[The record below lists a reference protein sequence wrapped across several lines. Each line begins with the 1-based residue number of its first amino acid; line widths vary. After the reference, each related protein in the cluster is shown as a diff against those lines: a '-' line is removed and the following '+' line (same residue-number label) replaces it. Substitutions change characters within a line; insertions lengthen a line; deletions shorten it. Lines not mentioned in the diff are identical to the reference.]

1 MNSIENFNQFLNKK
15 YINIKSRIL
24 KKQNKLNELKQNG
37 GGKSDMAK
45 IQVDLAYLEQLKE
58 ILKRKTDVSDTV
70 DFKLIS
76 GHLWITILYKFS
88 TFLISSSHS
97 PY

>member
-1 MNSIENFNQFLNKK
+1 MNSIENFNQFLTKK

-24 KKQNKLNELKQNG
+24 KKQNKLNKLKQNG
-37 GGKSDMAK
+37 GGKSDIAK

-70 DFKLIS
+70 DIGDLAYIKHLNNMILQAKMKLDKIIN
-76 GHLWITILYKFS
+76 G
-88 TFLISSSHS
+88 
-97 PY
+97 